1 MNKSVLVLFV
11 CAVIAAACGSPEI
24 RPVDIF
30 AEDMCA
36 GCRMAFSDRRFA
48 AELVTLD
55 REVFKFDDIGC
66 WETFRKEHREKVPAA
81 EFVRDFESNRWIP
94 AGQAVIVRTGVATPM
109 ASGKVAFADSV
120 KAGAFVA
127 EHPILATEEAH
138 AGAGCCGKEG

>member
-1 MNKSVLVLFV
+1 MSKGVLALFV
-11 CAVIAAACGSPEI
+11 CAVIAAACGSPDI

-36 GCRMAFSDRRFA
+36 GCRMAFSDKRFA

-55 REVFKFDDIGC
+55 NEIFKFDDIGC
-66 WETFRKEHREKVPAA
+66 WETFRKEHGEKVPAA
-81 EFVRDFESNRWIP
+81 EFVRDFASNTWIP
-94 AGQAVIVRTGVATPM
+94 ARRAVIVRTGVATPM
-109 ASGKVAFADSV
+109 ASGKVAFADSA

-127 EHPILATEEAH
+127 EHPILATDEAR